1 MKVAGFVELSL
12 VDIINEPCF
21 VIWLPYCNFACPW
34 CFNASV
40 VKGKN
45 LISLKEN
52 DLKNLFKKVRDFVE
66 FIHVSGG
73 EPTINKDLPKI
84 LRIARNL
91 GFKCSISTNG
101 SMPNVLRDLINEE
114 LLDHVAI
121 DVKAPL
127 DEKIYSKV
135 IGKRG
140 FVEKVKESV
149 EIATR
154 NLNFVEIRTTYI
166 PALLTKED
174 ILKIAEFLKDTNA
187 IYVIQQ
193 FIKNSLL
200 DPNFNSRVP
209 NCRELVEIA
218 KKVAKLNQKVYVRCR
233 ELGVLRISP

>member
-1 MKVAGFVELSL
+1 MIRIAGFVELSL

-34 CFNASV
+34 CFNVNV

-45 LISLKEN
+45 LISLKER
-52 DLKNLFKKVRDFVE
+52 DLKNLLKKVRDFVE
-66 FIHVSGG
+66 FVHVSGG
-73 EPTINKDLPKI
+73 EPTTNKDLLKI

-101 SMPNVLRDLINEE
+101 SMPSVLKDLINER
-114 LLDHVAI
+114 LLDHIAI
-121 DVKAPL
+121 DIKAPL

-149 EIATR
+149 EIVTN
-154 NLNFVEIRTTYI
+154 NLDFVEIRTTYI
-166 PALLTKED
+166 PALLTEKD
-174 ILKIAEFLKDTNA
+174 ILKIAEFVKDTNA

-200 DPNFNSRVP
+200 DPNFDSRVP
-209 NCRELVEIA
+209 SCDELIEIA
-218 KKVAKLNQKVYVRCR
+218 KKVAELELKVYIRCR
-233 ELGVLRISP
+233 ELGVLSQF